1 MMHSLGIVSWKEN
14 NWSTSHSKY
23 TNIYVW
29 WQSDF
34 SILICFCNWIIKRVQ
49 FWRVKGFLQ
58 FLFPFLHLP
67 CVLQPFVFN
76 LFTICIVWTCSCFQ
90 VLVQAFTS
98 AALESQ
104 VDQLLS
110 PKCFKSFISWVKAHR
125 FAPRSVVVKI
135 TLFRS
140 WARSK

>member
-76 LFTICIVWTCSCFQ
+76 LFRVCIVWTCSCFQ

-98 AALESQ
+98 TALKVKWINCCLQNALS
-104 VDQLLS
+104 LLYHEW
-110 PKCFKSFISWVKAHR
+110 KHIGLHLGVW
-125 FAPRSVVVKI
+125 
-135 TLFRS
+135 
-140 WARSK
+140 